1 MRIAITLWN
10 NRVSPV
16 FDVAGQ
22 AILFEAEDGRVLW
35 EKLLLLAPVP
45 AVEKL
50 SCLRRSLTDVLI
62 CGAISLDA
70 HAAAISSGMAVYPFI
85 AGDVHEVI
93 KAWQAGRLADSTF
106 AMPGCG
112 CRVACPGS
120 KAHGR
125 GRRRITG
132 SASFSHKKPD

>member
-22 AILFEAEDGRVLW
+22 VILFEAEAGVFLS
-35 EKLLLLAPVP
+35 EKLLLLPQVP
-45 AVEKL
+45 AIEKL
-50 SCLRRSLTDVLI
+50 SCLRQAQTDVLI

-70 HAAAISSGMAVYPFI
+70 HSAAVNSGMKVYPFI

-93 KAWQAGRLADSTF
+93 KAWQSGRLNDAAF

-112 CRVACPGS
+112 CRVVCAGR
-120 KAHGR
+120 KNHGR
-125 GRRRITG
+125 GRGRITG
-132 SASFSHKKPD
+132 SASFNQKKPD